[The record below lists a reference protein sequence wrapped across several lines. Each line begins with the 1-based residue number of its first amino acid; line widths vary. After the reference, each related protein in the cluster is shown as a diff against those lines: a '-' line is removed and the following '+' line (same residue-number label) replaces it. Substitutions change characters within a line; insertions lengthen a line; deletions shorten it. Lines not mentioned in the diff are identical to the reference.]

1 MVNLGQ
7 SSFRRI
13 LLSRILLLSVP
24 VLLVGE
30 YVTYRKARSTLLET
44 ARQNLTES
52 AVRKAE
58 TIEQWAKSLKSNL
71 IGASESSML
80 QSVDPKDYQKFMAQL
95 GQRLPAQV
103 DCLQLTNLQTNQVIA
118 STCGQQPIQSLPT
131 KFWPPVQ
138 QQQTL
143 LDDKSVYISLSL
155 PQQRQGK
162 ARDQNAALGAEDFP
176 GAGKERSERQASL
189 VLSAP
194 VYIRRGNSLQLSYA
208 LSLQSALP
216 VQTSA
221 PKGSLAGYTVA
232 IDQDGTILAH
242 PNINRVGRNIDAE
255 ADADRLKSIVRRAI
269 AGGQAFLHLFSFERN
284 GVELLAG
291 YAAIP
296 SPLTKQENSKWI
308 ILAVSRLDY
317 ALSGLEEI
325 QQVLFNLIVG
335 LVAASII
342 ATLYLSRDL
351 ARPLEKLRDYA
362 LKVDT
367 EAPPAVPQNL
377 KIREF
382 NQLSEA
388 LNSMVEGLRSR
399 AKALEVA
406 NKALEAANKE
416 AQVATKEAQVATE
429 EAQVANR
436 LKDEFMGNISH
447 ELRTPLNRIINSI
460 QFVRDDLCDDQDE
473 EMEYL
478 QEAHDSSME
487 LLNIINDILD
497 IAKIEAGIFAINLKV
512 VDITQVLQ
520 DAIDLQAPKIEEKG
534 LKLSWLKP
542 DDTIIVRADPEK
554 LKQVFVHVLSN
565 AVKFTKSG
573 SISISVRVESRKKS
587 ASLNGSAESKTGQGG
602 QRDWVV
608 VTIKD
613 TGIGIEPEQQQKLF
627 QPFVMVDGSRTKSV
641 GGNGLGLAL
650 SLRIM
655 ESMSGSVTLDSAGE
669 NQGTAV
675 MISLPVYHQS
685 SFYFDSQDLVT
696 ENGNV
701 KSL

>member
-1 MVNLGQ
+1 MVKLGQ

-58 TIEQWAKSLKSNL
+58 TIEQWSKSLKSNL
-71 IGASESSML
+71 IGASENSML
-80 QSVDPKDYQKFMAQL
+80 QSVEPKDYQKFIAQL
-95 GQRLPAQV
+95 GQRLPGQV

-118 STCGQQPIQSLPT
+118 STCGQQPIQSLPAN
-131 KFWPPVQ
+131 FWPRVQ

-143 LDDKSVYISLSL
+143 LDEKSVYISLSWPL
-155 PQQRQGK
+155 QRQGK
-162 ARDQNAALGAEDFP
+162 ANGKKVAVGAEDFP
-176 GAGKERSERQASL
+176 DASKEGRDTQVSL

-194 VYIRRGNSLQLSYA
+194 VYTRRGNSRQLSYA

-255 ADADRLKSIVRRAI
+255 ADADRLKSIVRRAM

-296 SPLTKQENSKWI
+296 SPSTRKENSKWI

-335 LVAASII
+335 LVAASIM

-362 LKVDT
+362 QKVDT
-367 EAPPAVPQNL
+367 AETPQAVPQNFQ
-377 KIREF
+377 IREF

-388 LNSMVEGLRSR
+388 LNSMVQRLRSW
-399 AKALEVA
+399 AQELE
-406 NKALEAANKE
+406 
-416 AQVATKEAQVATE
+416 VATKEAQVAN
-429 EAQVANR
+429 Q
-436 LKDEFMGNISH
+436 LKNEFLGNISH
-447 ELRTPLNRIINSI
+447 ELRTPLNGIIGFI
-460 QFVRDDLCDDQDE
+460 QIVRDGYCDDRDE
-473 EMEYL
+473 EMEFL
-478 QEAHDSSME
+478 QRAHDSSMQ

-497 IAKIEAGIFAINLKV
+497 IAKIEAGTFSLMLEV
-512 VDITQVLQ
+512 VDITQVLE
-520 DAIDLQAPKIEEKG
+520 DAIDLQAAQIEEKG
-534 LKLSWLKP
+534 LKLKLP
-542 DDTIIVRADPEK
+542 APHDPIIVHADPEK
-554 LKQVFVHVLSN
+554 LKQVFLNVLSN
-565 AVKFTKSG
+565 AVKFTDSG
-573 SISISVRVESRKKS
+573 SISISVRLESRS
-587 ASLNGSAESKTGQGG
+587 NSGVFNGNASESTTGHSSQS
-602 QRDWVV
+602 DWVV

-627 QPFVMVDGSRTKSV
+627 QPFVMADGSTTRRF
-641 GGNGLGLAL
+641 GGNGLGLAI
-650 SLRIM
+650 SRRIM
-655 ESMSGSVTLDSAGE
+655 ESMIGSITLHSAGV

-675 MISLPVYHQS
+675 MISLPVNQQS
-685 SFYFDSQDLVT
+685 SFYFHSPDLVT
-696 ENGNV
+696 EKGNL
-701 KSL
+701 KNYD

>member
-1 MVNLGQ
+1 MVKLGQ

-52 AVRKAE
+52 AVRKAD

-80 QSVDPKDYQKFMAQL
+80 QSVDPKDYQKFIAQL

-103 DCLQLTNLQTNQVIA
+103 DCLQLTDLQTNQVIA
-118 STCGQQPIQSLPT
+118 STCGQQPIQSLPAN
-131 KFWPPVQ
+131 FWPPVQ

-155 PQQRQGK
+155 PHQRQGK
-162 ARDQNAALGAEDFP
+162 ANDQNVALAAEDFP
-176 GAGKERSERQASL
+176 AVGKEGSDSQASL

-194 VYIRRGNSLQLSYA
+194 VYISRGNSRQLSYA

-242 PNINRVGRNIDAE
+242 PNINRVGGNINAE
-255 ADADRLKSIVRRAI
+255 ADAARLKSIVRRAI
-269 AGGQAFLHLFSFERN
+269 AGGQAFLHLFSFEKN

-296 SPLTKQENSKWI
+296 SPSTKQENSKWI

-362 LKVDT
+362 LNVDT
-367 EAPPAVPQNL
+367 EAPPAVPQNF

-382 NQLSEA
+382 NQLSKA

-416 AQVATKEAQVATE
+416 AQVETKEAQVATKEAQVAN
-429 EAQVANR
+429 Q
-436 LKDEFMGNISH
+436 LKDEFLGNISH
-447 ELRTPLNRIINSI
+447 ELRTPLNGIIGLI
-460 QFVRDDLCDDQDE
+460 QLVRDDLCDDRDE

-478 QEAHDSSME
+478 QQAHDSSKK
-487 LLNIINDILD
+487 LLNIIDDILD
-497 IAKIEAGIFAINLKV
+497 IAKIEAGIFAIDFKV

-520 DAIDLQAPKIEEKG
+520 EAIDSQTLKIEEQG

-542 DDTIIVRADPEK
+542 DDKIIVRADPEK

-573 SISISVRVESRKKS
+573 SISISVRLESRKKS
-587 ASLNGSAESKTGQGG
+587 ASLNGSAESTTGQGG

-627 QPFVMVDGSRTKSV
+627 QPFVMVDGSRTRSV
-641 GGNGLGLAL
+641 GGNGLGLAI

-655 ESMSGSVTLDSAGE
+655 ESMSGSVTLDSAGK

-685 SFYFDSQDLVT
+685 SFYFDSHDLVA

>member
-80 QSVDPKDYQKFMAQL
+80 QSVDPKDYQKFIVQL

-103 DCLQLTNLQTNQVIA
+103 DCLQLTDLQTNQVIA
-118 STCGQQPIQSLPT
+118 STCGQQPIQSLPAN
-131 KFWPPVQ
+131 FWPRVQ

-155 PQQRQGK
+155 PHKRQGK
-162 ARDQNAALGAEDFP
+162 AKDQNVALAAEDFP
-176 GAGKERSERQASL
+176 AAGKEGSDSQASL

-194 VYIRRGNSLQLSYA
+194 VYIRRDNSLLLSYA

-242 PNINRVGRNIDAE
+242 PNINRVGGNINAE
-255 ADADRLKSIVRRAI
+255 ADAARLKSIVRRAI

-367 EAPPAVPQNL
+367 EAPQAVPQNFQ
-377 KIREF
+377 IREF

-388 LNSMVEGLRSR
+388 LNSMVESLRSR
-399 AKALEVA
+399 AKDLEV
-406 NKALEAANKE
+406 KTKE

-436 LKDEFMGNISH
+436 LKDEFLGNISH
-447 ELRTPLNRIINSI
+447 ELRTPLNGIINSI
-460 QFVRDDLCDDQDE
+460 KIVRDDLCDDRDE
-473 EMEYL
+473 EMDYL
-478 QEAHDSSME
+478 QEAHDSSMK

-497 IAKIEAGIFAINLKV
+497 IAKIEAGIFWINLEV
-512 VDITQVLQ
+512 VDITKVLQ
-520 DAIDLQAPKIEEKG
+520 DAIDLQVPKIEEKG
-534 LKLSWLKP
+534 LKLSWVEP
-542 DDTIIVRADPEK
+542 HDPIIVRADPEK

-565 AVKFTKSG
+565 AVKFTDSG
-573 SISISVRVESRKKS
+573 SISISVRLESRNNS
-587 ASLNGSAESKTGQGG
+587 ASLNGSAGSTTGQGG

-641 GGNGLGLAL
+641 GGNGLGLAI
-650 SLRIM
+650 SRRVI
-655 ESMSGSVTLDSAGE
+655 EDMSGSVTLDSAGE

-675 MISLPVYHQS
+675 MISLPVYQQS
-685 SFYFDSQDLVT
+685 SFYFPSHDLVT

>member
-1 MVNLGQ
+1 
-7 SSFRRI
+7 
-13 LLSRILLLSVP
+13 
-24 VLLVGE
+24 
-30 YVTYRKARSTLLET
+30 
-44 ARQNLTES
+44 
-52 AVRKAE
+52 
-58 TIEQWAKSLKSNL
+58 
-71 IGASESSML
+71 
-80 QSVDPKDYQKFMAQL
+80 
-95 GQRLPAQV
+95 
-103 DCLQLTNLQTNQVIA
+103 
-118 STCGQQPIQSLPT
+118 
-131 KFWPPVQ
+131 
-138 QQQTL
+138 
-143 LDDKSVYISLSL
+143 
-155 PQQRQGK
+155 
-162 ARDQNAALGAEDFP
+162 
-176 GAGKERSERQASL
+176 
-189 VLSAP
+189 
-194 VYIRRGNSLQLSYA
+194 
-208 LSLQSALP
+208 
-216 VQTSA
+216 
-221 PKGSLAGYTVA
+221 VA

-242 PNINRVGRNIDAE
+242 PNINRVGGNINAE
-255 ADADRLKSIVRRAI
+255 ADAARLKSIVRRAI

-296 SPLTKQENSKWI
+296 SPSTKQENSKWI

-335 LVAASII
+335 LIAASII

-367 EAPPAVPQNL
+367 EAPQAVPQNFQ
-377 KIREF
+377 IREF
-382 NQLSEA
+382 NQLSVA
-388 LNSMVEGLRSR
+388 LNSMVQSLRSR
-399 AKALEVA
+399 AKELEV
-406 NKALEAANKE
+406 K
-416 AQVATKEAQVATE
+416 TKEAQVATE
-429 EAQVANR
+429 EAQVATKEAQVANK
-436 LKDEFMGNISH
+436 LKDEFLGNISH
-447 ELRTPLNRIINSI
+447 ELRTPLNGIINSI
-460 QFVRDDLCDDQDE
+460 KIVRDDLCDDRDE

-478 QEAHDSSME
+478 QEAHDSSMK
-487 LLNIINDILD
+487 LLNIIHDILD

-512 VDITQVLQ
+512 VDLTQVLQ
-520 DAIDLQAPKIEEKG
+520 DAIDSQAPEIKKKG
-534 LKLSWLKP
+534 LKLSWLEP
-542 DDTIIVRADPEK
+542 HNPIIVRADPEK

-573 SISISVRVESRKKS
+573 SISISVRLESRKKS
-587 ASLNGSAESKTGQGG
+587 ASLNGSAESTTGQGG

-613 TGIGIEPEQQQKLF
+613 TGIGIDPEQQQKLF

-641 GGNGLGLAL
+641 GGNGLGLAI

-655 ESMSGSVTLDSAGE
+655 ESMSGSVTLHSAGE

-685 SFYFDSQDLVT
+685 SFYFDSHDLVT

>member
-1 MVNLGQ
+1 MVKLGQ

-71 IGASESSML
+71 IGASENSML
-80 QSVDPKDYQKFMAQL
+80 QSVEPKDYQKFIAQL

-103 DCLQLTNLQTNQVIA
+103 DCLQLTNLKTNQVIA
-118 STCGQQPIQSLPT
+118 STCGQQPIQSLPA
-131 KFWPPVQ
+131 KFWPQVQ

-143 LDDKSVYISLSL
+143 LDDKSVYISLSW
-155 PQQRQGK
+155 PVQPEGK
-162 ARDQNAALGAEDFP
+162 ANDKKLALGAEDFP
-176 GAGKERSERQASL
+176 EAGKEGRDSQVSL

-194 VYIRRGNSLQLSYA
+194 VYIRRGNSRQLSYA

-242 PNINRVGRNIDAE
+242 PNINRVGRNIDQE
-255 ADADRLKSIVRRAI
+255 ADAARLKSIVRRAI

-296 SPLTKQENSKWI
+296 SPSTKQENSKWI

-335 LVAASII
+335 LIAASII

-362 LKVDT
+362 LKVET
-367 EAPPAVPQNL
+367 EAPQAVPQNFQ
-377 KIREF
+377 IREF

-388 LNSMVEGLRSR
+388 LNSMVQRLRSW
-399 AKALEVA
+399 AGELE
-406 NKALEAANKE
+406 
-416 AQVATKEAQVATE
+416 VATKEAQVAN
-429 EAQVANR
+429 Q
-436 LKDEFMGNISH
+436 LKNEFLGNISH
-447 ELRTPLNRIINSI
+447 ELRTPLNGIIGFI
-460 QFVRDDLCDDQDE
+460 QIVRDGYCDDRDE
-473 EMEYL
+473 EMEFL
-478 QEAHDSSME
+478 QRAHDSSMQ

-497 IAKIEAGIFAINLKV
+497 IAKIEAGTFSMILEV
-512 VDITQVLQ
+512 VDITQVLE
-520 DAIDLQAPKIEEKG
+520 DAIDLQAAQIEEKG
-534 LKLSWLKP
+534 LKLSLP
-542 DDTIIVRADPEK
+542 EPHAPIIVHADPEK
-554 LKQVFVHVLSN
+554 LKQVFLNVLSN
-565 AVKFTKSG
+565 SVKFTESG
-573 SISISVRVESRKKS
+573 SIKISVRLESRS
-587 ASLNGSAESKTGQGG
+587 NSGSFNGSAESTNGQGG
-602 QRDWVV
+602 QNDWVV

-613 TGIGIEPEQQQKLF
+613 TGIGIDPQQQQKLF
-627 QPFVMVDGSRTKSV
+627 QPFVMADGSTTRRF
-641 GGNGLGLAL
+641 GGNGLGLAI
-650 SLRIM
+650 SRRIM
-655 ESMSGSVTLDSAGE
+655 ESMIGSITLHSAGV
-669 NQGTAV
+669 NQGTTV
-675 MISLPVYHQS
+675 MISLPVNQQS
-685 SFYFDSQDLVT
+685 SFYFQSQDLVK
-696 ENGNV
+696 EKGNY
-701 KSL
+701 KNSE

>member
-1 MVNLGQ
+1 MVKLGQ

-80 QSVDPKDYQKFMAQL
+80 QSVDPKDYQKFIAQL

-103 DCLQLTNLQTNQVIA
+103 DCLQLTDLQTNQVIA
-118 STCGQQPIQSLPT
+118 STCGQQPIQSLPA

-155 PQQRQGK
+155 PHQRQGK
-162 ARDQNAALGAEDFP
+162 ANDQNVALAAEDFP
-176 GAGKERSERQASL
+176 AAGKEGSDSQASL

-194 VYIRRGNSLQLSYA
+194 VYISRGNSRQLSYA

-242 PNINRVGRNIDAE
+242 PNINRVGGNINAE
-255 ADADRLKSIVRRAI
+255 ADAARLKSIVRRAI

-296 SPLTKQENSKWI
+296 SPSTKQENSKWI

-367 EAPPAVPQNL
+367 EAPQAVPQNFQ
-377 KIREF
+377 IREF

-388 LNSMVEGLRSR
+388 LNSMVQSLRSR
-399 AKALEVA
+399 AKDLEV
-406 NKALEAANKE
+406 KTKE
-416 AQVATKEAQVATE
+416 AEVKTKEAQVATE

-520 DAIDLQAPKIEEKG
+520 DAIDSQAPKIEAKG
-534 LKLSWLKP
+534 LKLSGLEP
-542 DDTIIVRADPEK
+542 HDPIIVRADPEK
-554 LKQVFVHVLSN
+554 LKEVFVHVLSN
-565 AVKFTKSG
+565 AVKFTESG
-573 SISISVRVESRKKS
+573 SISISVRLESRKKS
-587 ASLNGSAESKTGQGG
+587 ASLNGSAESTTGQGG

-613 TGIGIEPEQQQKLF
+613 TGIGIDPEQQQKLF
-627 QPFVMVDGSRTKSV
+627 QPFVMVDGSRTRSF

-655 ESMSGSVTLDSAGE
+655 ESMSGSVTLESAGE

-685 SFYFDSQDLVT
+685 SFYFDSHDLVT

-701 KSL
+701 RS

>member
-1 MVNLGQ
+1 
-7 SSFRRI
+7 
-13 LLSRILLLSVP
+13 
-24 VLLVGE
+24 
-30 YVTYRKARSTLLET
+30 
-44 ARQNLTES
+44 
-52 AVRKAE
+52 
-58 TIEQWAKSLKSNL
+58 
-71 IGASESSML
+71 
-80 QSVDPKDYQKFMAQL
+80 
-95 GQRLPAQV
+95 
-103 DCLQLTNLQTNQVIA
+103 
-118 STCGQQPIQSLPT
+118 
-131 KFWPPVQ
+131 
-138 QQQTL
+138 
-143 LDDKSVYISLSL
+143 L

-162 ARDQNAALGAEDFP
+162 ANDQNVALAAEDFP
-176 GAGKERSERQASL
+176 GAAKEGSDSQASL

-194 VYIRRGNSLQLSYA
+194 VYIRRGNSGQLSYA

-221 PKGSLAGYTVA
+221 PRGSLAGYTVA

-242 PNINRVGRNIDAE
+242 PNINRVGRNINAE
-255 ADADRLKSIVRRAI
+255 ADAARLKSIVRRAI
-269 AGGQAFLHLFSFERN
+269 AGGQAFLHLFSFEKN

-296 SPLTKQENSKWI
+296 SPSTKQENSKWI

-362 LKVDT
+362 QNVDT
-367 EAPPAVPQNL
+367 GAQPAVPQNL

-388 LNSMVEGLRSR
+388 LNRMVEGLRSR
-399 AKALEVA
+399 AEALEVA

-416 AQVATKEAQVATE
+416 AQVATKEAQVATK
-429 EAQVANR
+429 EAQVANQ

-460 QFVRDDLCDDQDE
+460 QFVRDELCDDRDE

-520 DAIDLQAPKIEEKG
+520 EAIDLQAPKIEEKG
-534 LKLSWLKP
+534 LKLSWFKP

-573 SISISVRVESRKKS
+573 SISISVRLESRKKS
-587 ASLNGSAESKTGQGG
+587 ASLNGSAESTTGQGG

-701 KSL
+701 RS

>member
-1 MVNLGQ
+1 MVKLGQ

-58 TIEQWAKSLKSNL
+58 TIEQWSKSLKSNL
-71 IGASESSML
+71 IGASENLML
-80 QSVDPKDYQKFMAQL
+80 QSVEPKDYQKFIAQL

-131 KFWPPVQ
+131 KFWPKVQ

-143 LDDKSVYISLSL
+143 LDDKSVYISLSWPNQAGAKANSKKVAVGTEDL
-155 PQQRQGK
+155 P
-162 ARDQNAALGAEDFP
+162 DM
-176 GAGKERSERQASL
+176 GKEKEGHDSQVSL

-194 VYIRRGNSLQLSYA
+194 VYIRRGNSRQLSYA

-242 PNINRVGRNIDAE
+242 PNINRVGRNIDQE
-255 ADADRLKSIVRRAI
+255 ADADRLKSIVRRAM

-296 SPLTKQENSKWI
+296 SPSTKKENSKWI

-335 LVAASII
+335 LVAASIV

-362 LKVDT
+362 LKVDVDT
-367 EAPPAVPQNL
+367 EAPQAVPQNFQ
-377 KIREF
+377 IREF

-388 LNSMVEGLRSR
+388 LNSMVQRLRSW
-399 AKALEVA
+399 AKELE
-406 NKALEAANKE
+406 
-416 AQVATKEAQVATE
+416 VATKEAQVAN
-429 EAQVANR
+429 Q
-436 LKDEFMGNISH
+436 LKNEFLGNISH
-447 ELRTPLNRIINSI
+447 ELRTPLNGIIGFI
-460 QFVRDDLCDDQDE
+460 QIVRDGYCDDRDE
-473 EMEYL
+473 EMEFL
-478 QEAHDSSME
+478 QRAHDSSMQ

-497 IAKIEAGIFAINLKV
+497 IAKIEAGTFSLMLEV
-512 VDITQVLQ
+512 VDIIQVLE
-520 DAIDLQAPKIEEKG
+520 DAIDLQTPKIQEKG
-534 LKLSWLKP
+534 LKLSLP
-542 DDTIIVRADPEK
+542 EPHDPIIVHADPEK
-554 LKQVFVHVLSN
+554 LKQVFLNVLNN
-565 AVKFTKSG
+565 AVKFTESG
-573 SISISVRVESRKKS
+573 RISISVRLESKHNS
-587 ASLNGSAESKTGQGG
+587 GSLNGGGPESAIAHSSQN
-602 QRDWVV
+602 DWVV

-613 TGIGIEPEQQQKLF
+613 TGIGIDPEQQQKLF
-627 QPFVMVDGSRTKSV
+627 QPFVMADGSTTRKF
-641 GGNGLGLAL
+641 GGNGLGLAI
-650 SLRIM
+650 SRRIM
-655 ESMSGSVTLDSAGE
+655 ESMIGSITLYSTGVD
-669 NQGTAV
+669 QGTAV
-675 MISLPVYHQS
+675 MISLPVNQQS
-685 SFYFDSQDLVT
+685 SFYFHSQDLVM
-696 ENGNV
+696 ENGNS
-701 KSL
+701 KSYD

>member
-1 MVNLGQ
+1 MVKLGQ

-80 QSVDPKDYQKFMAQL
+80 QSVDPKDYQKFIAQL

-103 DCLQLTNLQTNQVIA
+103 DCLQLTDLQTNQVIA
-118 STCGQQPIQSLPT
+118 STCGQQPIQSLPP

-155 PQQRQGK
+155 PHQRQGK
-162 ARDQNAALGAEDFP
+162 ANDKNVALAAEDFP
-176 GAGKERSERQASL
+176 AAGKEGIESQASL

-194 VYIRRGNSLQLSYA
+194 VYIRRGNSRQLSYA

-242 PNINRVGRNIDAE
+242 PNINRVGGNINAE
-255 ADADRLKSIVRRAI
+255 ADAARLKSIVRRAI

-296 SPLTKQENSKWI
+296 SPSTKQENSKWI

-388 LNSMVEGLRSR
+388 LNSMVQGLRSR

-460 QFVRDDLCDDQDE
+460 QFVRDDLCDDRDE

-478 QEAHDSSME
+478 HEAHDSSME

-520 DAIDLQAPKIEEKG
+520 DAIKLQAPKIEEKG

-573 SISISVRVESRKKS
+573 SISISVRLESRNKS
-587 ASLNGSAESKTGQGG
+587 ASLNGSAESTTGQGG

-613 TGIGIEPEQQQKLF
+613 TGIGIDPEQQQKLF

-655 ESMSGSVTLDSAGE
+655 ESMSGSVTLHSAGE

-675 MISLPVYHQS
+675 MISLPVYQHS

-701 KSL
+701 RS

>member
-1 MVNLGQ
+1 MVKLGQ

-80 QSVDPKDYQKFMAQL
+80 QSVDPKNYQKFIVQL
-95 GQRLPAQV
+95 GQRFPAQV
-103 DCLQLTNLQTNQVIA
+103 DCLQLTDLKTNQVIA
-118 STCGQQPIQSLPT
+118 STCGQQPIQSLPA

-155 PQQRQGK
+155 PHQRQGK
-162 ARDQNAALGAEDFP
+162 ANDQNVALAAEDFP
-176 GAGKERSERQASL
+176 GAGKEGIESQASL

-194 VYIRRGNSLQLSYA
+194 VYIGQGNSRQLSYA

-242 PNINRVGRNIDAE
+242 PNINRVGGNINAE
-255 ADADRLKSIVRRAI
+255 ADAARLKSIVRRAI
-269 AGGQAFLHLFSFERN
+269 AGGQAFLHLFSFEKN

-296 SPLTKQENSKWI
+296 SPSTKQENSKWI

-335 LVAASII
+335 LIAASII

-367 EAPPAVPQNL
+367 EAPQAVPQNFQ
-377 KIREF
+377 IREF

-388 LNSMVEGLRSR
+388 LNSMVERLSSWG
-399 AKALEVA
+399 KELEV
-406 NKALEAANKE
+406 KTKE
-416 AQVATKEAQVATE
+416 AQVATKEAQVATK
-429 EAQVANR
+429 EAQVANQ

-512 VDITQVLQ
+512 VNITQVLQ

-565 AVKFTKSG
+565 AVKFTESG
-573 SISISVRVESRKKS
+573 SISISVRLESRNNS
-587 ASLNGSAESKTGQGG
+587 ASLNGSAESTTGQGG

-613 TGIGIEPEQQQKLF
+613 TGIGIEPEQQQRLF
-627 QPFVMVDGSRTKSV
+627 QPFVMVDGSRTRSF

-650 SLRIM
+650 SRRIM
-655 ESMSGSVTLDSAGE
+655 GSMSGSVTLDSAGE

-675 MISLPVYHQS
+675 MISLPVYPQS
-685 SFYFDSQDLVT
+685 SFYFDSHDLVT

>member
-1 MVNLGQ
+1 MVKLGQ

-80 QSVDPKDYQKFMAQL
+80 QSVDPKDYQKFIAQL

-103 DCLQLTNLQTNQVIA
+103 ECLQLTNLQTNQVIA
-118 STCGQQPIQSLPT
+118 STCGQQPIQSLPA

-155 PQQRQGK
+155 PHQRQGK
-162 ARDQNAALGAEDFP
+162 ANDQNVALAAEDFP
-176 GAGKERSERQASL
+176 GAAKEGSDSQASL

-194 VYIRRGNSLQLSYA
+194 VYISQGNSRQLTYA

-242 PNINRVGRNIDAE
+242 PNINRVGGNINAE
-255 ADADRLKSIVRRAI
+255 ADAARLKSIVRRAI

-296 SPLTKQENSKWI
+296 SPSTKQENTKWI

-362 LKVDT
+362 LKVET
-367 EAPPAVPQNL
+367 EAPQAVPQNFQ
-377 KIREF
+377 IREF

-388 LNSMVEGLRSR
+388 LNSMVERLSSWG
-399 AKALEVA
+399 KELEV
-406 NKALEAANKE
+406 KTKE
-416 AQVATKEAQVATE
+416 AQVATKEAQVATK
-429 EAQVANR
+429 EAQVANQ

-473 EMEYL
+473 EMEYV

-573 SISISVRVESRKKS
+573 SISISVRLESRKKS
-587 ASLNGSAESKTGQGG
+587 ASLNGSAESTTGQGG

-613 TGIGIEPEQQQKLF
+613 TGIGIAPEQQQKLF

-641 GGNGLGLAL
+641 GGNGLGLAI
-650 SLRIM
+650 SRRIM

-675 MISLPVYHQS
+675 MISLPIYHQS

-701 KSL
+701 RS

>member
-1 MVNLGQ
+1 MVKLGQ

-58 TIEQWAKSLKSNL
+58 TIEQWSKSLKSNL
-71 IGASESSML
+71 IGASENSML
-80 QSVDPKDYQKFMAQL
+80 QSVEPKDYQKFIAQL

-103 DCLQLTNLQTNQVIA
+103 DCLQLTNIQTNQVIA
-118 STCGQQPIQSLPT
+118 STCGQQPIQSLPA
-131 KFWPPVQ
+131 KLWPPVQ

-143 LDDKSVYISLSL
+143 LDEKSVYISLSWPL
-155 PQQRQGK
+155 QRQGK
-162 ARDQNAALGAEDFP
+162 ANSKKVAVSAEDFP
-176 GAGKERSERQASL
+176 DASKEGRDSQVSL

-194 VYIRRGNSLQLSYA
+194 VYTRRGNSRQLSYA

-242 PNINRVGRNIDAE
+242 PNIKRVGRNIAQE
-255 ADADRLKSIVRRAI
+255 ADADRLKSILRRAM

-296 SPLTKQENSKWI
+296 SPSTRKENSKWI

-362 LKVDT
+362 QKVDT
-367 EAPPAVPQNL
+367 AEAPLAVPENFQ
-377 KIREF
+377 IREF

-388 LNSMVEGLRSR
+388 LNSMVQRLRSW
-399 AKALEVA
+399 AEELEI
-406 NKALEAANKE
+406 
-416 AQVATKEAQVATE
+416 ATKEAQVAN
-429 EAQVANR
+429 Q
-436 LKDEFMGNISH
+436 LKNEFLGNISH
-447 ELRTPLNRIINSI
+447 ELRTPLNGIIGFI
-460 QFVRDDLCDDQDE
+460 QIVRDGYCDDRDE
-473 EMEYL
+473 EMEFL
-478 QEAHDSSME
+478 QRAHDSSMQ

-497 IAKIEAGIFAINLKV
+497 IAKIESGTFSLMLEV
-512 VDITQVLQ
+512 VDITQVLE
-520 DAIDLQAPKIEEKG
+520 DAIDLQAAKIEEKR
-534 LKLSWLKP
+534 LKLNLP
-542 DDTIIVRADPEK
+542 APHAPIIVQADPEK
-554 LKQVFVHVLSN
+554 LKQVFLNVLSN
-565 AVKFTKSG
+565 AVKFTESG
-573 SISISVRVESRKKS
+573 SISISVRVEARTNSGS
-587 ASLNGSAESKTGQGG
+587 FNGSGSENAIGNNTQS
-602 QRDWVV
+602 DWVV

-613 TGIGIEPEQQQKLF
+613 TGIGIDPEQQQKLF
-627 QPFVMVDGSRTKSV
+627 QPFVMADGSTTRKF
-641 GGNGLGLAL
+641 GGNGLGLAI
-650 SLRIM
+650 SRRIM
-655 ESMSGSVTLDSAGE
+655 ESMIGSITLHSAGVD
-669 NQGTAV
+669 QGTAV
-675 MISLPVYHQS
+675 MISLPVNQQS
-685 SFYFDSQDLVT
+685 SFYFHSPDLVK
-696 ENGNV
+696 ENGTF
-701 KSL
+701 KSYD

>member
-1 MVNLGQ
+1 MVKLGQ

-30 YVTYRKARSTLLET
+30 YVTYRKARSMLLET
-44 ARQNLTES
+44 ARLNLKES

-71 IGASESSML
+71 IGASENSIL
-80 QSVDPKDYQKFMAQL
+80 QSVDPKDYQKFISQL
-95 GQRLPAQV
+95 GQRLPTQV

-118 STCGQQPIQSLPT
+118 STCGPLPIHSPPAN
-131 KFWPPVQ
+131 FWPQ
-138 QQQTL
+138 QQKQLL
-143 LDDKSVYISLSL
+143 LDDRSVYISLFW
-155 PQQRQGK
+155 PDRQQGK
-162 ARDQNAALGAEDFP
+162 PN
-176 GAGKERSERQASL
+176 GKGVVSRETEFLDPSKEGSDRQVSL

-194 VYIRRGNSLQLSYA
+194 VYIRRGNSQKLSYV

-242 PNINRVGRNIDAE
+242 PNINRVGRNIDQE
-255 ADADRLKSIVRRAI
+255 ADADRLKSIVRRSI
-269 AGGQAFLHLFSFERN
+269 AGGQDFLHLFSFERN

-296 SPLTKQENSKWI
+296 SPLTKQEKSKWI

-335 LVAASII
+335 LIAASSI

-351 ARPLEKLRDYA
+351 ARPLEQLRDYA

-367 EAPPAVPQNL
+367 EASQKVPQNL

-382 NQLSEA
+382 NQLAEA
-388 LNSMVEGLRSR
+388 VNSMVQRLRSW
-399 AKALEVA
+399 AGELEVA
-406 NKALEAANKE
+406 TRE
-416 AQVATKEAQVATE
+416 AQVASQ
-429 EAQVANR
+429 
-436 LKDEFMGNISH
+436 LKDEFLRNISH
-447 ELRTPLNRIINSI
+447 ELRTPLNAIIGFI
-460 QFVRDDLCDDQDE
+460 QFVRDGYCDDRDE
-473 EMEYL
+473 EMEFL
-478 QEAHDSSME
+478 QRAHDSAMH

-497 IAKIEAGIFAINLKV
+497 IAKIEAGSFSLMFEVIDLN
-512 VDITQVLQ
+512 QVLEE
-520 DAIDLQAPKIEEKG
+520 AVDLQAVQQAVQIEEKG
-534 LKLSWLKP
+534 LKLSLP
-542 DDTIIVRADPEK
+542 ATRDPIIVYADPEK
-554 LKQVFVHVLSN
+554 LKQVFLNVLSN
-565 AVKFTKSG
+565 AVKFTESG
-573 SISISVRVESRKKS
+573 NISISTRLECRKIKSSESV
-587 ASLNGSAESKTGQGG
+587 NGNTLESGTTRSGDN
-602 QRDWVV
+602 DWVV

-613 TGIGIEPEQQQKLF
+613 TGIGIALEQQEKLF
-627 QPFVMVDGSRTKSV
+627 QPFVMADGSTTRRF
-641 GGNGLGLAL
+641 GGNGLGLAI
-650 SLRIM
+650 SRKIM
-655 ESMSGSVTLDSAGE
+655 ESMRGSITLHSAGI

-675 MISLPVYHQS
+675 IISLPVAQQS
-685 SFYFDSQDLVT
+685 NSYVQNQNFVMD
-696 ENGNV
+696 NG
-701 KSL
+701 K

>member
-1 MVNLGQ
+1 MVKLGQ

-80 QSVDPKDYQKFMAQL
+80 QSVDPKDYQKFIAQL

-103 DCLQLTNLQTNQVIA
+103 DCLQLTDLQTNQVIA
-118 STCGQQPIQSLPT
+118 STCGQQPIQSLPAN
-131 KFWPPVQ
+131 FWPPVQ

-155 PQQRQGK
+155 PHQRQGK
-162 ARDQNAALGAEDFP
+162 AKDQNVALAAAEDFP
-176 GAGKERSERQASL
+176 ATGKEGSDSQASL

-194 VYIRRGNSLQLSYA
+194 VYIRRDNSLQLSYA

-242 PNINRVGRNIDAE
+242 PNINRVGGNINAE
-255 ADADRLKSIVRRAI
+255 ADAARLKSIVRRAI

-296 SPLTKQENSKWI
+296 SPATKQENSKWI

-362 LKVDT
+362 LKVET
-367 EAPPAVPQNL
+367 EAPQAVPQNFQ
-377 KIREF
+377 IREF

-388 LNSMVEGLRSR
+388 LNSMVQRLRSW
-399 AKALEVA
+399 AKELEVA
-406 NKALEAANKE
+406 TQE
-416 AQVATKEAQVATE
+416 AQIATE
-429 EAQVANR
+429 EAQVASR
-436 LKDEFMGNISH
+436 LKDEFLGNISH
-447 ELRTPLNRIINSI
+447 ELRTPLNGIINYI
-460 QFVRDDLCDDQDE
+460 QFVLEDDCDDRDE

-478 QEAHDSSME
+478 QQAHDLSMK

-497 IAKIEAGIFAINLKV
+497 IAKIEAGIFWTNLEV
-512 VDITQVLQ
+512 VDITKVLQ
-520 DAIDLQAPKIEEKG
+520 SAIDLQAPKIEEKG
-534 LKLSWLKP
+534 LKLSGIERHDP
-542 DDTIIVRADPEK
+542 IIVRADPEK

-573 SISISVRVESRKKS
+573 TISISVLLESRNNS
-587 ASLNGSAESKTGQGG
+587 ASLNGSAESTTGQGG
-602 QRDWVV
+602 QREWVV

-627 QPFVMVDGSRTKSV
+627 QPFVMVDGSRTRSV
-641 GGNGLGLAL
+641 GGNGLGLAI
-650 SLRIM
+650 SRRIM
-655 ESMSGSVTLDSAGE
+655 ESMIGSVTLHSAGK
-669 NQGTAV
+669 NQGTTV
-675 MISLPVYHQS
+675 MISLPVYQQS

-701 KSL
+701 RS

>member
-80 QSVDPKDYQKFMAQL
+80 QSVDPKNYQKFIVQL
-95 GQRLPAQV
+95 GQRFPAQV
-103 DCLQLTNLQTNQVIA
+103 DCLQLTDLKTNQVIA
-118 STCGQQPIQSLPT
+118 STCGQQPIQSLPA

-155 PQQRQGK
+155 PHQRQGK
-162 ARDQNAALGAEDFP
+162 ANDQNVGLAAEDFP
-176 GAGKERSERQASL
+176 AAGKEGSDSQASL

-194 VYIRRGNSLQLSYA
+194 VYISRGNSRQLSYA

-242 PNINRVGRNIDAE
+242 PNINRVGGNINAE
-255 ADADRLKSIVRRAI
+255 ADAARLKSIVRRAI
-269 AGGQAFLHLFSFERN
+269 KGGQAFLHLFSFERN

-362 LKVDT
+362 LKVET
-367 EAPPAVPQNL
+367 EAPQAVPQNF

-388 LNSMVEGLRSR
+388 LNSMVQGLRSR

-406 NKALEAANKE
+406 TEE
-416 AQVATKEAQVATE
+416 AQVATKEAQVAN
-429 EAQVANR
+429 Q
-436 LKDEFMGNISH
+436 LKDEFLGNISH
-447 ELRTPLNRIINSI
+447 ELRTPLNGIIGNI
-460 QFVRDDLCDDQDE
+460 QIVRDGYCEDRDE
-473 EMEYL
+473 EMENL
-478 QEAHDSSME
+478 QEAHDLSMK
-487 LLNIINDILD
+487 LLNIIDDILD
-497 IAKIEAGIFAINLKV
+497 IAKIEAGIFGINLKV

-520 DAIDLQAPKIEEKG
+520 DAIDSQAPKIEKKG

-565 AVKFTKSG
+565 AVKFTESG
-573 SISISVRVESRKKS
+573 SISISVRLESRSNS
-587 ASLNGSAESKTGQGG
+587 ASLNGSAESTTGQGG

-613 TGIGIEPEQQQKLF
+613 TGIGIDPEQQQKLF
-627 QPFVMVDGSRTKSV
+627 QPFVMVDGSKTKNV

-685 SFYFDSQDLVT
+685 SFYFDSHDLVT

>member
-1 MVNLGQ
+1 MVKLGQ

-58 TIEQWAKSLKSNL
+58 TIEQWSKSLKSNL
-71 IGASESSML
+71 IGASENLML
-80 QSVDPKDYQKFMAQL
+80 QSVEPKDYQKFIAQL

-131 KFWPPVQ
+131 KFWPKVQ

-143 LDDKSVYISLSL
+143 LDDKSVYISLSWPNQAGAKANSKKVAVGTEDL
-155 PQQRQGK
+155 P
-162 ARDQNAALGAEDFP
+162 DM
-176 GAGKERSERQASL
+176 GKEKEGHDSQVSL

-194 VYIRRGNSLQLSYA
+194 VYIRRGNSRQLSYA

-242 PNINRVGRNIDAE
+242 PNINRVGRNIDQE
-255 ADADRLKSIVRRAI
+255 ADADRLKSIVRRAM

-296 SPLTKQENSKWI
+296 SPSTKKENSKWI

-335 LVAASII
+335 LVAASIV

-367 EAPPAVPQNL
+367 EAPQAVPQNFQ
-377 KIREF
+377 IREF

-388 LNSMVEGLRSR
+388 LNSMVQRLRSWAR
-399 AKALEVA
+399 ELEVA
-406 NKALEAANKE
+406 TN
-416 AQVATKEAQVATE
+416 
-429 EAQVANR
+429 EAQVANQ
-436 LKDEFMGNISH
+436 LKNEFLGNISH
-447 ELRTPLNRIINSI
+447 ELRTPLNGIIGFI
-460 QFVRDDLCDDQDE
+460 QIVRDGYCDDREE
-473 EMEYL
+473 EMEFL
-478 QEAHDSSME
+478 QRAHDSSMQ

-497 IAKIEAGIFAINLKV
+497 IAKIEAGTFSLMLEV
-512 VDITQVLQ
+512 VDITQVLE
-520 DAIDLQAPKIEEKG
+520 DAIDLQTPQIEEKG
-534 LKLSWLKP
+534 LKLSLP
-542 DDTIIVRADPEK
+542 EPHEPIIVNADPEK
-554 LKQVFVHVLSN
+554 LKQVFLNVLSN
-565 AVKFTKSG
+565 AIKFTKLG
-573 SISISVRVESRKKS
+573 SITISVRVESS
-587 ASLNGSAESKTGQGG
+587 NNYSSNGGSAESAIANSEN
-602 QRDWVV
+602 DFVV
-608 VTIKD
+608 VTIED
-613 TGIGIEPEQQQKLF
+613 TGVGIDPEQQQKLF
-627 QPFVMVDGSRTKSV
+627 QPFVMADGSTTREF
-641 GGNGLGLAL
+641 GGNGLGLAI
-650 SLRIM
+650 SRRIM
-655 ESMSGSVTLDSAGE
+655 ESMIGSITLNSAGV
-669 NQGTAV
+669 NKGTAV
-675 MISLPVYHQS
+675 MISLPVNQQS
-685 SFYFDSQDLVT
+685 SFYFHSQDF
-696 ENGNV
+696 GNE
-701 KSL
+701 KWKF

>member
-1 MVNLGQ
+1 MVKLGQ

-80 QSVDPKDYQKFMAQL
+80 QSVDPKDYQKFIAQL

-118 STCGQQPIQSLPT
+118 STCGQQPIQSLPA

-155 PQQRQGK
+155 PHQRQGK
-162 ARDQNAALGAEDFP
+162 ANDQNVALAAEDFP
-176 GAGKERSERQASL
+176 GAAKEGSDSQASL

-194 VYIRRGNSLQLSYA
+194 VYIGQGNSRQLTYA

-296 SPLTKQENSKWI
+296 SPSTKQENTKWI

-367 EAPPAVPQNL
+367 EAPQAVPQNFQ
-377 KIREF
+377 IREF

-388 LNSMVEGLRSR
+388 LNSMVESLRSW
-399 AKALEVA
+399 AKELE
-406 NKALEAANKE
+406 
-416 AQVATKEAQVATE
+416 VATKEAQVATE

-436 LKDEFMGNISH
+436 LKDEILGNISH
-447 ELRTPLNRIINSI
+447 ELRTPLNGIINYI
-460 QFVRDDLCDDQDE
+460 QFVLDDDCDRDE
-473 EMEYL
+473 ELDFL
-478 QEAHDSSME
+478 QQAHDLSMK
-487 LLNIINDILD
+487 LLNIIDDILD
-497 IAKIEAGIFAINLKV
+497 LAKIEAGIFAINLKV

-520 DAIDLQAPKIEEKG
+520 DAIDSQAPKIEAKG
-534 LKLSWLKP
+534 LKLSGLEP
-542 DDTIIVRADPEK
+542 HDPIIVRADPEK
-554 LKQVFVHVLSN
+554 LKEVFVHVLSN
-565 AVKFTKSG
+565 AVKFTESG
-573 SISISVRVESRKKS
+573 SISISVRLESRKKS
-587 ASLNGSAESKTGQGG
+587 ASLNGSAESTTGQGG

-613 TGIGIEPEQQQKLF
+613 TGIGIEPEQQQRLF
-627 QPFVMVDGSRTKSV
+627 QPFVMVDGSRTRSF

-650 SLRIM
+650 SRRIM

-685 SFYFDSQDLVT
+685 SFYFDSHDLVT

>member
-1 MVNLGQ
+1 MVKLGP

-52 AVRKAE
+52 AGRKAE

-80 QSVDPKDYQKFMAQL
+80 QSVDPKNYQRFIAQL

-103 DCLQLTNLQTNQVIA
+103 DCLQLTNIKTNQTIA
-118 STCGQQPIQSLPT
+118 STCGQQAIQKLPAN
-131 KFWPPVQ
+131 FWQ
-138 QQQTL
+138 QQQQQELL
-143 LDDKSVYISLSL
+143 LDDKSVYISLSWPKRPEGQQNGEDSILDAAQL
-155 PQQRQGK
+155 PESSNNNPDSQV
-162 ARDQNAALGAEDFP
+162 
-176 GAGKERSERQASL
+176 SL

-194 VYIRRGNSLQLSYA
+194 VYIRRGNVRQLTYA
-208 LSLQSALP
+208 LSLKSALP

-221 PKGSLAGYTVA
+221 PRGSLAGYTVA

-242 PNINRVGRNIDAE
+242 PNIDRVGRNIEQE
-255 ADADRLKSIVRRAI
+255 ADAGRLKSIVRRAI

-296 SPLTKQENSKWI
+296 SPLAKQENSKWI

-367 EAPPAVPQNL
+367 EAPEGVPHNF

-382 NQLSEA
+382 NQLAEA
-388 LNSMVEGLRSR
+388 INSMVLRLRSW
-399 AKALEVA
+399 AGELEI
-406 NKALEAANKE
+406 
-416 AQVATKEAQVATE
+416 ATKEAQVAN
-429 EAQVANR
+429 Q
-436 LKDEFMGNISH
+436 LKDEFLRNISH
-447 ELRTPLNRIINSI
+447 ELRTPLNGIIGFI
-460 QFVRDDLCDDQDE
+460 QFVRDGYCDDRDE
-473 EMEYL
+473 EVEFL
-478 QEAHDSSME
+478 QRAHDAAIH

-497 IAKIEAGIFAINLKV
+497 IAKIESGTFSLMLEVIDVIE
-512 VDITQVLQ
+512 VLTE
-520 DAIDLQAPKIEEKG
+520 ATDLVAVQQESQIEEKG
-534 LKLSWLKP
+534 LKFYLP
-542 DDTIIVRADPEK
+542 DDREPVAVHADPDK
-554 LKQVFVHVLSN
+554 LKQVFVNVLSN
-565 AVKFTKSG
+565 AVKFTESG
-573 SISISVRVESRKKS
+573 SITISTRLESRKLTE
-587 ASLNGSAESKTGQGG
+587 ATEYNGSSPESGTRRGG
-602 QRDWVV
+602 DSEWIVITV
-608 VTIKD
+608 KD
-613 TGIGIEPEQQQKLF
+613 TGIGIDPEQQQKLF
-627 QPFVMVDGSRTKSV
+627 QPFVMADGSTTRKF
-641 GGNGLGLAL
+641 GGNGLGLAI
-650 SLRIM
+650 SRKIV
-655 ESMSGSVTLDSAGE
+655 ESMKGNISLHSAGV
-669 NQGTAV
+669 NQGTSV
-675 MISLPVYHQS
+675 TISLPVIQHS
-685 SFYFDSQDLVT
+685 NSYFTSQ
-696 ENGNV
+696 
-701 KSL
+701 

>member
-1 MVNLGQ
+1 MVKLGQ

-80 QSVDPKDYQKFMAQL
+80 QSVDPKDYQKFIVQL

-118 STCGQQPIQSLPT
+118 STCGQQPIQSLPAN
-131 KFWPPVQ
+131 FWPPVQ
-138 QQQTL
+138 QQML

-155 PQQRQGK
+155 PHQRQGK
-162 ARDQNAALGAEDFP
+162 ANDQNVALAAEDFP
-176 GAGKERSERQASL
+176 DAGKEGSDSQASL

-194 VYIRRGNSLQLSYA
+194 VYIGQGNSRELSYA

-242 PNINRVGRNIDAE
+242 PNINRVGGNINAE
-255 ADADRLKSIVRRAI
+255 ADAARLKSIVRRAI

-296 SPLTKQENSKWI
+296 SPSTKQENSKWI

-367 EAPPAVPQNL
+367 EEPQAVPQNFQ
-377 KIREF
+377 IREF

-388 LNSMVEGLRSR
+388 LNSMVQSLRSR
-399 AKALEVA
+399 AKELEV
-406 NKALEAANKE
+406 KTKE
-416 AQVATKEAQVATE
+416 AQVATKEAQVATK
-429 EAQVANR
+429 EAQVANQ

-460 QFVRDDLCDDQDE
+460 QFVRDDLCDDRDE

-478 QEAHDSSME
+478 HEAHDSSME

-520 DAIDLQAPKIEEKG
+520 DAIKLQAPKIEEKG

-542 DDTIIVRADPEK
+542 DPIIVRADPEK
-554 LKQVFVHVLSN
+554 LKKVFVHVLSN

-573 SISISVRVESRKKS
+573 SISISVRLESRKKS
-587 ASLNGSAESKTGQGG
+587 ASLNGSAESTTGQGG

-613 TGIGIEPEQQQKLF
+613 TGIGIDPEQQQKLF
-627 QPFVMVDGSRTKSV
+627 QPFVMVDGSTTKSV

-701 KSL
+701 RS

>member
-675 MISLPVYHQS
+675 MISLPVYQHS

>member
-1 MVNLGQ
+1 
-7 SSFRRI
+7 
-13 LLSRILLLSVP
+13 
-24 VLLVGE
+24 
-30 YVTYRKARSTLLET
+30 
-44 ARQNLTES
+44 
-52 AVRKAE
+52 
-58 TIEQWAKSLKSNL
+58 
-71 IGASESSML
+71 
-80 QSVDPKDYQKFMAQL
+80 
-95 GQRLPAQV
+95 
-103 DCLQLTNLQTNQVIA
+103 
-118 STCGQQPIQSLPT
+118 
-131 KFWPPVQ
+131 
-138 QQQTL
+138 
-143 LDDKSVYISLSL
+143 
-155 PQQRQGK
+155 
-162 ARDQNAALGAEDFP
+162 
-176 GAGKERSERQASL
+176 

-194 VYIRRGNSLQLSYA
+194 VYIGQGNSRQLSYA

-242 PNINRVGRNIDAE
+242 PNINRVGGNINAE
-255 ADADRLKSIVRRAI
+255 ADAARLKSIVRRAI

-367 EAPPAVPQNL
+367 EAPQAVPQNFQ
-377 KIREF
+377 IREF

-388 LNSMVEGLRSR
+388 LNSMVERLSSWG
-399 AKALEVA
+399 KELEV
-406 NKALEAANKE
+406 KTKE
-416 AQVATKEAQVATE
+416 AQVATKEAQVATK
-429 EAQVANR
+429 EAQVANQ

-534 LKLSWLKP
+534 LKLSGLEP
-542 DDTIIVRADPEK
+542 HDPIIVRADPEK
-554 LKQVFVHVLSN
+554 LKEVFVHVLSN
-565 AVKFTKSG
+565 AVKFTESG
-573 SISISVRVESRKKS
+573 SISISVRLEPRKKS
-587 ASLNGSAESKTGQGG
+587 ASLNGSAESTTGQGG

-613 TGIGIEPEQQQKLF
+613 TGIGIDPEQQQKLF
-627 QPFVMVDGSRTKSV
+627 QPFVMVDGSRTRSF

-685 SFYFDSQDLVT
+685 SFYFDSHDLVT

>member
-1 MVNLGQ
+1 MVKLGP

-52 AVRKAE
+52 AGRKAE

-80 QSVDPKDYQKFMAQL
+80 QSVDPKNYQRFIAQL

-103 DCLQLTNLQTNQVIA
+103 DCLQLTNVQTNQTIA
-118 STCGQQPIQSLPT
+118 STCGQQPIQKSLPT
-131 KFWPPVQ
+131 NFWPQ
-138 QQQTL
+138 QQQQELL
-143 LDDKSVYISLSL
+143 LDEKSVFISLSWPKPPEGKQNGEDKIL
-155 PQQRQGK
+155 DAPQFPETS
-162 ARDQNAALGAEDFP
+162 QNSPD
-176 GAGKERSERQASL
+176 SQVSL

-194 VYIRRGNSLQLSYA
+194 VYIRRGNRRQLTYA
-208 LSLQSALP
+208 LSLKSALP

-221 PKGSLAGYTVA
+221 PRGSLAGYTVA

-242 PNINRVGRNIDAE
+242 PNIDRVGRNIDQE
-255 ADADRLKSIVRRAI
+255 ADAGRLKSIVRRAI

-296 SPLTKQENSKWI
+296 SPLAKQENSKWI

-367 EAPPAVPQNL
+367 EVPEGVPHNF

-382 NQLSEA
+382 NQLAEA
-388 LNSMVEGLRSR
+388 INSMLLRLRSW
-399 AKALEVA
+399 AGELEVA
-406 NKALEAANKE
+406 T
-416 AQVATKEAQVATE
+416 Q
-429 EAQVANR
+429 EAQVANQ
-436 LKDEFMGNISH
+436 LKDEFLRNISH
-447 ELRTPLNRIINSI
+447 ELRTPLNGIIGFI
-460 QFVRDDLCDDQDE
+460 QFVRDGYCDDRDE
-473 EMEYL
+473 EVEFL
-478 QEAHDSSME
+478 QRAHDAAIH

-497 IAKIEAGIFAINLKV
+497 IAKIESGTFSLMLEV
-512 VDITQVLQ
+512 
-520 DAIDLQAPKIEEKG
+520 IDLTEVLTEATDLVAVQQAAQIEEKS
-534 LKLSWLKP
+534 LKFNLP
-542 DDTIIVRADPEK
+542 DDREPVAVHADPEK
-554 LKQVFVHVLSN
+554 LKQVFVNVLSN
-565 AVKFTKSG
+565 AVKFTESG
-573 SISISVRVESRKKS
+573 SITISTRLESKKLD
-587 ASLNGSAESKTGQGG
+587 APDFNGSPSESVTRRSGES
-602 QRDWVV
+602 DWIV
-608 VTIKD
+608 VTVKD
-613 TGIGIEPEQQQKLF
+613 TGIGIDPDQQQKLF
-627 QPFVMVDGSRTKSV
+627 QPFVMGDGSTTRKF
-641 GGNGLGLAL
+641 GGNGLGLAISRKIL
-650 SLRIM
+650 
-655 ESMSGSVTLDSAGE
+655 ESMKGNIALHSAGV
-669 NQGTAV
+669 NQGTSV
-675 MISLPVYHQS
+675 MISLPVIQHS
-685 SFYFDSQDLVT
+685 TSYFA
-696 ENGNV
+696 
-701 KSL
+701 K